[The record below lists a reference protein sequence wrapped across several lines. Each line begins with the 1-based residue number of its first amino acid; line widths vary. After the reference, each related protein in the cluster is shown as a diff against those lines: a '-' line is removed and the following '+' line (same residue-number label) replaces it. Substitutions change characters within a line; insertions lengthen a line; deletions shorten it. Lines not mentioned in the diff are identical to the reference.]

1 MHHQKINQI
10 NKRRHNMSEKEK
22 REVLATFAAM
32 PDELKKGIA
41 IGVELGKTLAAE
53 EEAQADAETAGGA

>member
-1 MHHQKINQI
+1 
-10 NKRRHNMSEKEK
+10 MSEKEK
-22 REVLATFAAM
+22 RQVLETFAAM

-53 EEAQADAETAGGA
+53 EAQADAEGVTTHD

>member
-1 MHHQKINQI
+1 
-10 NKRRHNMSEKEK
+10 MSEKEK
-22 REVLATFAAM
+22 RQVLETFAAM

-53 EEAQADAETAGGA
+53 EEAQADAEGVMTHD

>member
-1 MHHQKINQI
+1 
-10 NKRRHNMSEKEK
+10 MSEKEK
-22 REVLATFAAM
+22 RQILEAFAAM

-53 EEAQADAETAGGA
+53 EEPQADAETAGEA

>member
-1 MHHQKINQI
+1 
-10 NKRRHNMSEKEK
+10 MSEKEK
-22 REVLATFAAM
+22 RQVLETFAAM

-53 EEAQADAETAGGA
+53 EAQADAEEVAAHD